1 MTEQEKA
8 AAGLLYDANYDPALL
23 EQRRRCK
30 ELCHTFNQLSP
41 TRRETEGAQ
50 LLRTLLG
57 SVGERPVVTAPFW
70 CDYGCNITLGDDFY
84 ANHNCVM
91 LDGAPITIGSHVFF
105 GPNCCLS
112 TAGHPLDAERRNQGL
127 EYAKPITIGDDVWL
141 GANVTVLPGVTDWPG
156 CGDRRGQRG
165 HPGYPGGGGGGGSA
179 LPACAPC
186 SGKGVREQSP
196 IFR

>member
-41 TRRETEGAQ
+41 TLRETEGAQ

-70 CDYGCNITLGDDFY
+70 CDYGYNITLGDDFY

-91 LDGAPITIGSHVFF
+91 LDGAPITIGSHVFL

-112 TAGHPLDAERRNQGL
+112 TAGHPLDAPRRNRGL

-141 GANVTVLPGVTDWPG
+141 GANVTVLPGVTIG
-156 CGDRRGQRG
+156 RGAVIG
-165 HPGYPGGGGGGGSA
+165 AGSVVTRDI
-179 LPACAPC
+179 PAGVVAAGVPC
-186 SGKGVREQSP
+186 RPLRP
-196 IFR
+196 ISEEDGA

>member
-41 TRRETEGAQ
+41 ALRETEGAQ

-57 SVGERPVVTAPFW
+57 SVGARPVINPTFW
-70 CDYGCNITLGDDFY
+70 CDYGYNITLGDDFY

-91 LDGAPITIGSHVFF
+91 LDGAPITIGSHVFL

-112 TAGHPLDAERRNQGL
+112 TAGHPLDAPRRNRGL

-141 GANVTVLPGVTDWPG
+141 GANVTVLPGVTIG
-156 CGDRRGQRG
+156 RGAVIG
-165 HPGYPGGGGGGGSA
+165 AGSVVTRDI
-179 LPACAPC
+179 PAGVVAAGVPC
-186 SGKGVREQSP
+186 RPLRP
-196 IFR
+196 ISEEDGA

>member
-1 MTEQEKA
+1 MGEKTMTEQEKA

-41 TRRETEGAQ
+41 TRRETEGAR

-84 ANHNCVM
+84 ANHNCIM

-141 GANVTVLPGVTDWPG
+141 GANVTVLPGVTIG
-156 CGDRRGQRG
+156 RGAVIG
-165 HPGYPGGGGGGGSA
+165 AGSVVTRDI
-179 LPACAPC
+179 PAGVVAVGVPC
-186 SGKGVREQSP
+186 RPVRPVPEKE
-196 IFR
+196 